1 MAEKTHRL
9 DYEKYIKELAYFM
22 NENGCHLKP
31 FPKYKISNKKQDGLL
46 IRTGC
51 YDPDTKTVTLFIY
64 GRALKDIM
72 RTCAHENI
80 HHNQNI
86 EGRLVGYEGDRVVD
100 DDVLKE
106 LEREAYER
114 GNILFRSWTET
125 QTKSEKP
132 SKSFS
137 KHMKKKIN
145 INESEIKDVQDFMAR
160 LNNIK

>member
-1 MAEKTHRL
+1 M
-9 DYEKYIKELAYFM
+9 
-22 NENGCHLKP
+22 ENHNPSDKS
-31 FPKYKISNKKQDGLL
+31 I
-46 IRTGC
+46 
-51 YDPDTKTVTLFIY
+51 TLFVKDRHI
-64 GRALKDIM
+64 KDIL
-72 RTCAHENI
+72 RSAAHELI

-106 LEREAYER
+106 LEREAYEK

-145 INESEIKDVQDFMAR
+145 INESEIKDVQDFMVR

>member
-9 DYEKYIKELAYFM
+9 DYEKYLRSLCEFM
-22 NENGCHLKP
+22 DENGLEVTP
-31 FPKYKISNKKQDGLL
+31 FPKFRISNEKQNGVF
-46 IRTGC
+46 IKTG
-51 YDPDTKTVTLFIY
+51 YYNPNDKTVTLFVRDRHI
-64 GRALKDIM
+64 KDVL
-72 RTCAHENI
+72 RSAAHELI
-80 HHNQNI
+80 HHNQNL

-106 LEREAYER
+106 LEREEYEK

-145 INESEIKDVQDFMAR
+145 INETEIKDVQDFMTR